1 MKLGD
6 FGLSKM
12 LAPEQ
17 HLASTYVGTP
27 YYMSPEL
34 ISEDTYTHKSDIWAL
49 GCIVY
54 ELCKLAPPFNAQN
67 LHSLGNKIKE
77 GRYTPIPNQY
87 SPDLGRMI
95 DMCLQ
100 RDPAKRPDTAVL
112 LQMPYVKL
120 NRRELEAIDL
130 SRSFK
135 RKDED
140 LRIKAEALRAK
151 EEELRRKD
159 AQFTMEQELARKA
172 IQERFDELHN
182 EIRQEWELKAQAEIE
197 RRVALQLE
205 VFQKR
210 EAEAQ
215 GKWQGEVEAMARRMI
230 EQMDLVPRALNPAG
244 LSSSTGNDSAY
255 APSIPESPPRGRF
268 RTMAPESPVDVK
280 MGSPT
285 VFDTSPRRN
294 LFGHLRDQAPPRMP
308 LTAVVPPSSNQLR
321 PHLLQQHAS
330 MSKLRFKPPS
340 RNISVPQNGLMNSLA
355 LEGASN
361 VVDELNCSP
370 TKKRTG
376 LSRAS
381 TFTSGYAGSPMKGI
395 GRTGVVGPKIL
406 FGSTNN
412 LNSNSSNSSSSS
424 SNSSNNRETVAQPAL
439 VNSRALSLVQIAQQ
453 NPDWA
458 DADELPSPF
467 LKRNQRR
474 M

>member
-1 MKLGD
+1 MDHAVKLGD

-17 HLASTYVGTP
+17 HLATTYVGTP

-54 ELCKLAPPFNAQN
+54 ELCKLTPPFNAQN
-67 LHSLGNKIKE
+67 LHSLGNRIKE

-87 SPDLGRMI
+87 SPELGRMI

-100 RDPAKRPDTAVL
+100 RDPARRPDTAQL

-135 RKDED
+135 RKDEE
-140 LRIKAEALRAK
+140 LRIKAEALMVK
-151 EEELRRKD
+151 EDELRRKD
-159 AQFTMEQELARKA
+159 AQFTIEQELAKKA
-172 IQERFDELHN
+172 IQVRCDELHN
-182 EIRQEWELKAQAEIE
+182 EIRHEWEVKAQAEIE

-205 VFQKR
+205 VFRKR

-215 GKWQGEVEAMARRMI
+215 RKWQEEAESMARRII
-230 EQMDLVPRALNPAG
+230 EQMDLVPRALNPAA

-255 APSIPESPPRGRF
+255 ASSIAESPLRSRSQM
-268 RTMAPESPVDVK
+268 TAPESPVDVM

-285 VFDTSPRRN
+285 ADASPRKN
-294 LFGHLRDQAPPRMP
+294 LFGHLRDQPPPRMP
-308 LTAVVPPSSNQLR
+308 LTAMSASSNQLR
-321 PHLLQQHAS
+321 PNLFQQNVSA
-330 MSKLRFKPPS
+330 SKLLLKPTS
-340 RNISVPQNGLMNSLA
+340 RNGLMNSLA
-355 LEGASN
+355 LEGTFN
-361 VVDELNCSP
+361 FVDELNCSP

-376 LSRAS
+376 LDRAS
-381 TFTSGYAGSPMKGI
+381 TFTNGYTGSPMKGI
-395 GRTGVVGPKIL
+395 GRTGVGPRIL
-406 FGSTNN
+406 FGAANS
-412 LNSNSSNSSSSS
+412 LGSNSSK
-424 SNSSNNRETVAQPAL
+424 ETVKP
-439 VNSRALSLVQIAQQ
+439 VSVSSKALSLLQIARQ
-453 NPDWA
+453 NTA
-458 DADELPSPF
+458 DSADEIPSPF
-467 LKRNQRR
+467 LKRNVR

>member
-1 MKLGD
+1 MDHAVKLGD

-67 LHSLGNKIKE
+67 LHSLGNRIKE

-100 RDPAKRPDTAVL
+100 RDPARRPDTAQL

-140 LRIKAEALRAK
+140 LRIKAEALMAK
-151 EEELRRKD
+151 EDELRRKD
-159 AQFTMEQELARKA
+159 AQFTVEQELARKA
-172 IQERFDELHN
+172 IQERCDELHN
-182 EIRQEWELKAQAEIE
+182 EIRHEWEVKAQAEID

-205 VFQKR
+205 VFQTR

-215 GKWQGEVEAMARRMI
+215 GKWQEEVEAMARRMI
-230 EQMDLVPRALNPAG
+230 EQLDLIPRPLAPAA

-255 APSIPESPPRGRF
+255 APSIAESPPRGRF
-268 RTMAPESPVDVK
+268 RMMAPESPVDVT

-285 VFDTSPRRN
+285 VFDASPRKN
-294 LFGHLRDQAPPRMP
+294 LFGHLRDQPPPRLP
-308 LTAVVPPSSNQLR
+308 LAAMLASSNQLR
-321 PHLLQQHAS
+321 PHLLQPSNSA
-330 MSKLRFKPPS
+330 SKLLFKPPS
-340 RNISVPQNGLMNSLA
+340 RNSQNGLMNGLA

-376 LSRAS
+376 LNRAS

-395 GRTGVVGPKIL
+395 GRAGVGPKIL
-406 FGSTNN
+406 FGGA
-412 LNSNSSNSSSSS
+412 SSLGGGSSK
-424 SNSSNNRETVAQPAL
+424 ETVAKPVP
-439 VNSRALSLVQIAQQ
+439 VNGKALSLVQIAHQ

-458 DADELPSPF
+458 DEIPSPF
-467 LKRNQRR
+467 LKRYGR

>member
-1 MKLGD
+1 MDHAVKLGD

-67 LHSLGNKIKE
+67 LHSLGNRIKE

-87 SPDLGRMI
+87 SPELGRMI

-100 RDPAKRPDTAVL
+100 RDPARRPDTAHL

-120 NRRELEAIDL
+120 NRREIEAIDL

-140 LRIKAEALRAK
+140 LRVKAEALMAK
-151 EEELRRKD
+151 EDELRRKD
-159 AQFTMEQELARKA
+159 AQFTIEQELARKA
-172 IQERFDELHN
+172 IQVRCDELHN
-182 EIRQEWELKAQAEIE
+182 EIRHEWEVKAQAEIE

-215 GKWQGEVEAMARRMI
+215 IKWQEEAESMARRMI
-230 EQMDLVPRALNPAG
+230 EQMDLVPRALNPAA

-255 APSIPESPPRGRF
+255 ASSVAESPLRSRS
-268 RTMAPESPVDVK
+268 RMMAPESPVDVM

-285 VFDTSPRRN
+285 ALDASPRKN
-294 LFGHLRDQAPPRMP
+294 LFGQAPPRMP
-308 LTAVVPPSSNQLR
+308 LTAMLASSNQLR
-321 PHLLQQHAS
+321 PNLFQHNAS
-330 MSKLRFKPPS
+330 ASKLLLRPPS
-340 RNISVPQNGLMNSLA
+340 RNNSGLQNGLMNSLD
-355 LEGASN
+355 LEGTSN

-376 LSRAS
+376 LNRAS
-381 TFTSGYAGSPMKGI
+381 TFTNGYTGSPMKGI
-395 GRTGVVGPKIL
+395 GRTGVGPKIL
-406 FGSTNN
+406 FSTA
-412 LNSNSSNSSSSS
+412 NSLGGNSSK
-424 SNSSNNRETVAQPAL
+424 ETVTKSVS
-439 VNSRALSLVQIAQQ
+439 VNGKALSLVQIAHQ
-453 NPDWA
+453 NPDWI
-458 DADELPSPF
+458 DEIPSPF
-467 LKRNQRR
+467 IKKYRR

>member
-1 MKLGD
+1 
-6 FGLSKM
+6 
-12 LAPEQ
+12 
-17 HLASTYVGTP
+17 
-27 YYMSPEL
+27 MSPEL

-87 SPDLGRMI
+87 SPELGRMI

-100 RDPAKRPDTAVL
+100 RDPAKRPDTALL

-135 RKDED
+135 RKEEE
-140 LRIKAEALRAK
+140 LKIKAEVLRVK
-151 EEELRRKD
+151 EDELRRKD
-159 AQFTMEQELARKA
+159 AQLTMEQDLARKA
-172 IQERFDELHN
+172 LQERFDELHS

-197 RRVALQLE
+197 RRVALQLG

-215 GKWQGEVEAMARRMI
+215 GKWQEEVEVMARRMI
-230 EQMDLVPRALNPAG
+230 EQMDLVPRAPTPAI
-244 LSSSTGNDSAY
+244 LASSTGNDSAY
-255 APSIPESPPRGRF
+255 ACSIHESPPRGRF
-268 RTMAPESPVDVK
+268 RTAAPESPVDVM

-285 VFDTSPRRN
+285 VSDTSPRKN
-294 LFGHLRDQAPPRMP
+294 MVSHLFDQPPPRMP
-308 LTAVVPPSSNQLR
+308 LTATLPLSSNQLR
-321 PHLLQQHAS
+321 PNLFQQHGS
-330 MSKLRFKPPS
+330 VSKLLFKPPN
-340 RNISVPQNGLMNSLA
+340 RNISVSQSGLVSSLA
-355 LEGASN
+355 LEGAPN
-361 VVDELNCSP
+361 VMDEYNCSP

-376 LSRAS
+376 FSRAS
-381 TFTSGYAGSPMKGI
+381 TFTSGYPGSPMKGI
-395 GRTGVVGPKIL
+395 GRTGVVVAPKFL
-406 FGSTNN
+406 FGSA
-412 LNSNSSNSSSSS
+412 SNSSGSSSSS
-424 SNSSNNRETVAQPAL
+424 SSGSGKETAVKPSTISSK
-439 VNSRALSLVQIAQQ
+439 ALSLVEIYQQ
-453 NPDWA
+453 NPDWG
-458 DADELPSPF
+458 DDIPSPF